1 MKIDIQSLGTFQG
14 KESDQP
20 GKGDQQL
27 PSLRRRRQWPR
38 GHIRN
43 VLILNIKKTTK
54 NIYIHL
60 INRIK
65 IKTI

>member
-20 GKGDQQL
+20 RKGDQQL

-38 GHIRN
+38 GDIRN
-43 VLILNIKKTTK
+43 VLILNIKQLKTYT
-54 NIYIHL
+54 YI
-60 INRIK
+60 
-65 IKTI
+65 

>member
-1 MKIDIQSLGTFQG
+1 MKIEIQSLGTFQG

-38 GHIRN
+38 GDIRN
-43 VLILNIKKTTK
+43 VLILNIKQLKTYT
-54 NIYIHL
+54 YI
-60 INRIK
+60 
-65 IKTI
+65 